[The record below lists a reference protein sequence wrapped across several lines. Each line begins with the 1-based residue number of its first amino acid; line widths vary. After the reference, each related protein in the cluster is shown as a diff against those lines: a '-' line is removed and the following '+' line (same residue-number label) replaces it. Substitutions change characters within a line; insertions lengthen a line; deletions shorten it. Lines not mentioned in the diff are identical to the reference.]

1 MLVFFQST
9 RSVWSHHKSWVVFD
23 KEPRL
28 CSRWEPGD
36 ISSLQTE
43 GTVTGKWNS
52 SGTALRGHCS
62 KQWSDM
68 PSSHFLGMSRL
79 TLHNLS
85 EKTSPKSDCLRVG
98 KLFLVSN
105 PNLFLF
111 SFVSV
116 IFISP
121 SLQSVSLFFNESWL
135 FQCTSMIMKVW
146 Q

>member
-1 MLVFFQST
+1 MYSFSPPDQCEVTIRAGLFLIRNQDYAPGGNLVTSAACRQRGQSQE
-9 RSVWSHHKSWVVFD
+9 SGIV
-23 KEPRL
+23 
-28 CSRWEPGD
+28 
-36 ISSLQTE
+36 QA
-43 GTVTGKWNS
+43 
-52 SGTALRGHCS
+52 GTALRGHCS

-135 FQCTSMIMKVW
+135 F
-146 Q
+146 